1 LAVIND
7 RVYAVGD
14 RIGGEEISKI
24 TLDHIVLTDNSE
36 ERVLR
41 VPQPQTEVIVE
52 DTKGK

>member
-1 LAVIND
+1 MPTATQF
-7 RVYAVGD
+7 AH
-14 RIGGEEISKI
+14 SI